1 VSDTAKHE
9 VLTKEKCALCGRF
22 VAVLWSGLFRHH
34 LAYRGD
40 FDPCPGSS
48 RRPSDVRS
56 SR

>member
-1 VSDTAKHE
+1 MSDTAKHE